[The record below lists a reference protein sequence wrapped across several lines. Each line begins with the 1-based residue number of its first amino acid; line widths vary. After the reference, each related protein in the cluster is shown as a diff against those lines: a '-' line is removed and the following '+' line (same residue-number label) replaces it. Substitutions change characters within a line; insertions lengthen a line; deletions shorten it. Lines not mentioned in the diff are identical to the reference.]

1 MISKIKKNFDFG
13 QNFKKFDFDQNFPKI
28 SILIKFKK
36 KKMILVKIFKN
47 FEKFRFHSNFRK
59 IIESNLRKNFD
70 FAQIFRKFLFQ

>member
-36 KKMILVKIFKN
+36 KKNDFGQNFQKFRKIPVSLKFSKNNWVKFTK
-47 FEKFRFHSNFRK
+47 KFRFCSNF
-59 IIESNLRKNFD
+59 
-70 FAQIFRKFLFQ
+70 